1 MHLTLTREVM
11 QLERYDSSQV
21 FTALEAWILHC
32 LTTAVRGRTAA
43 PATTTARN
51 PTTASYPEGAPELY
65 S

>member
-43 PATTTARN
+43 PATTTAR
-51 PTTASYPEGAPELY
+51 YPEGAPELY